1 MTGVQA
7 APGVHRAAPVAPPRL
22 LNAPRW
28 GVIATLVAAQVGASL
43 LLNAVPRLVV
53 VQAAGIGLLGL
64 YAVARR
70 QLPILLCLIAYLPGA
85 EMLWRQTKA
94 PLYYLAAPYLVIMLG
109 TFATLGIIG
118 RLAKPGRMA
127 LIYVGLLLPA
137 TVVTI
142 KTAGPGSREILSFA
156 LTGPIALA
164 VLVTFTSQVRIER
177 WLYVR
182 LLWVLTISSVGPL
195 TIAATALRSGI
206 TSGQGVNFT
215 DQSNFLA
222 AGGTAPVQV
231 SALLGLGVLTGVLLI
246 INERNQLARLV
257 AVALTIALTV
267 QCFLTFSRGG
277 MTSVAIALS
286 ALLLTQARD
295 RELRNRLVVI
305 LAIGLALCF
314 GVIFPKLDSF
324 TQGAFKERFTDSQTG
339 RTALAANDLQ
349 IFRKN
354 PVFGVGP
361 GMTKYQRLGYD
372 ICQLR
377 SDQCINEAS
386 SHTEFTRMLSEH
398 GVPGLLAIAVLVAMF
413 LQAIRRA
420 DRWSRPLTIALL
432 TWGVAQMFYA
442 NFRIVA
448 VPVALGLA
456 FVRVAEPGAPPQL
469 DADGSDEP
477 RSTAELG
484 LNGVNGYSGVN
495 GVNGHHGA
503 THPAIAGAPV
513 IDALDRRW

>member
-1 MTGVQA
+1 VSGLGVSTVVPA
-7 APGVHRAAPVAPPRL
+7 RRANQFVVPVGPRRL
-22 LNAPRW
+22 VNAPRW
-28 GVIATLVAAQVGASL
+28 GVIATLVAAQVGASFL
-43 LLNAVPRLVV
+43 MDAVPRLVL
-53 VQAAGIGLLGL
+53 VQAAGIGLFGL

-70 QLPILLCLIAYLPGA
+70 NLPVLLCLIAYLPGA

-94 PLYYLAAPYLVIMLG
+94 PLYYLAAPYLVIVFG
-109 TFATLGIIG
+109 AFATIGVIG
-118 RLAKPGRMA
+118 RLTKPGRMA
-127 LIYVGLLLPA
+127 LIYMGLLLPA
-137 TVVTI
+137 TVVTL

-156 LTGPIALA
+156 LTGPIALG
-164 VLVTFTSQVRIER
+164 VLVTFSSQVRIER

-182 LLWVLTISSVGPL
+182 LLWVVTISSVGPL
-195 TIAATALRSGI
+195 TIAAWALRSGI
-206 TSGQGVNFT
+206 SSGQNIDFG
-215 DQSNFLA
+215 DRSNFIA

-257 AVALTIALTV
+257 AVVLTIALTV

-277 MTSVAIALS
+277 MTSVAIALT
-286 ALLLTQARD
+286 ALLLTQARH
-295 RELRNRLVVI
+295 RQLRNRLVVT

-314 GVIFPKLDSF
+314 GVIFPRLDSF

-339 RTALAANDLQ
+339 RTTLAVNDLD

-354 PVFGVGP
+354 PLFGVGP

-377 SDQCINEAS
+377 SDKCVQEAS

-398 GVPGLLAIAVLVAMF
+398 GVPGVLAIAVLVAMF
-413 LQAIRRA
+413 VQAIRRS

-456 FVRVAEPGAPPQL
+456 FIRVADPTAAPEPAAGEADDGRPARLPPL
-469 DADGSDEP
+469 N
-477 RSTAELG
+477 G
-484 LNGVNGYSGVN
+484 LNGHNGT
-495 GVNGHHGA
+495 
-503 THPAIAGAPV
+503 THPEINGAPV
-513 IDALDRRW
+513 LGALNRRWS